1 MECSE
6 VGIEAMNVYAGTAC
20 LDVRKLI
27 DHRELDIAR
36 FNNLLMSEKTVALAS
51 EDPVTFAVNAAKPI
65 LDALSEAEKNSI
77 EMLITCTESGID
89 FGKSISTYVHDHLG
103 LNKNCRVFEVKQA
116 CYSGT
121 VGLHNAANFI
131 LSNTSPGAKA
141 LVIAVDLCRFMV
153 LGEEDVNE
161 KDWAFSEPS
170 GGAGAVAMLISNKPE
185 IFRLDVGASGY
196 YSYEVM
202 DTCRPQPDSEAG
214 NADISLMSYLDCCEQ
229 TFLQY
234 QQRVDGA
241 NYAHTFD
248 YLAFHTPFGGMVK
261 GAHRSLMRKFA
272 QQPPAQI
279 EADYNQRVTPGLT
292 YCQRIGNIMGGAL
305 YVSLAGVIE
314 AGDFSTPRRIGCFAY
329 GSGCCSEFYSGI
341 VTEQGQARLKSLDI
355 ASHLDS
361 RYQLSI
367 EEYER
372 SLRQNK
378 EVRFGTQDVVVE
390 CPITDKIQQQQ
401 QLSPR
406 LYLKRI
412 NNFHREYEFQ

>member
-1 MECSE
+1 MECCE

-36 FNNLLMSEKTVALAS
+36 FNNLLMSEKTVALVS

-153 LGEEDVNE
+153 LGEEDVNK

-185 IFRLDVGASGY
+185 VFRLDVGASGY

-261 GAHRSLMRKFA
+261 GAHRSLMRKFT

-279 EADYNQRVTPGLT
+279 EADYHQRVTNGLT

-305 YVSLAGVIE
+305 YLSLAGVIE
-314 AGDFSTPRRIGCFAY
+314 TGDFSTPRRIGCFAY

-341 VTEQGQARLKSLDI
+341 VTEQGQARLKSLEI
-355 ASHLDS
+355 ASHLES

-378 EVRFGTQDVVVE
+378 DVRFGTQDVIVE
-390 CPITDKIQQQQ
+390 CPITDKIQQQ